1 MNRKMILKILG
12 ILLLCEAGLMI
23 LPVTVDLY
31 YGEGIFT
38 SFLTTIAILVVFG
51 LAFARVKP
59 DSKTIYSRD
68 GFVIVALG
76 WILLSLFGAL
86 PFFLSGE
93 IPNYL
98 DALFES
104 VSGFTTTGASIL
116 TDVESMSHANIFWR
130 SFSHWIGGMGVL
142 VFMMAVLPLAGGGG
156 NLHLMRAESTGPDVG
171 KLVPKSIS
179 TARILYGIY
188 FVMTIIEIILLI
200 IGGMPFFDSVTLS
213 FGTAGTGGFAIKN
226 DSIAGYSTYLQGV
239 ITVFMALFGVN
250 FNIYYLILCGKIKD
264 ALKSEELR
272 AYFAIMV
279 IAIMIISFDIRGL
292 FSTAFDSV
300 HAAAFQVS
308 SVMTTTGYATADFNK
323 WPQLSKM
330 VMLIVMCIGSCAG
343 STAGGI
349 KVSRI
354 LLMLKNARRELKR
367 LLHPRNVSVIKF
379 DGKRI
384 SDEVVQGT
392 NVFLCLYVVIL
403 ALSVLV
409 VSFDNLD
416 FESNFT
422 GVIATLNNIGPG
434 LGYVGPTGNF
444 SVYGWL
450 SKCVFIIDMLF
461 GRLEIF
467 PMLLLFSRKPKSR
480 KSA

>member
-1 MNRKMILKILG
+1 MNRKMILYIIG
-12 ILLLCEAGLMI
+12 VLLLCEAGLML
-23 LPVTVDLY
+23 LPVAVDLY
-31 YGEGIFT
+31 YGEGIIS
-38 SFLTTIAILVVFG
+38 SFLITIAILLVFG
-51 LAFARVKP
+51 IAFTRVKP

-68 GFVIVALG
+68 GFVIVSLG
-76 WILLSLFGAL
+76 WILLSLFGAF

-93 IPNYL
+93 IPNYV
-98 DALFES
+98 DAVFES

-116 TDVESMSHANIFWR
+116 TDVEAMSHANIFWR

-188 FVMTIIEIILLI
+188 LVMTVVEIVLLLL
-200 IGGMPFFDSVTLS
+200 GGMPFFDSVTLS

-250 FNIYYLILCGKIKD
+250 FNIYYLVLCGKIKD
-264 ALKSEELR
+264 VLKSEELR

-279 IAIMIISFDIRGL
+279 TAILIISFDIRSFCG
-292 FSTAFDSV
+292 TVFDSF
-300 HAAAFQVS
+300 HTAAFQVS
-308 SVMTTTGYATADFNK
+308 SVMTTTGYATTDFDK
-323 WPQLSKM
+323 WPQLSRM
-330 VMLIVMCIGSCAG
+330 IMLIVMCIGSCAG

-354 LLMLKNARRELKR
+354 LLIFKNSRRELKR
-367 LLHPRNVSVIKF
+367 LLHPRNISVIKF

-392 NVFLCLYVVIL
+392 NVFICLYVVIL
-403 ALSVLV
+403 SLSVLI
-409 VSFDNLD
+409 VSFDNFD

-434 LGYVGPTGNF
+434 LGMVGPTGNF
-444 SVYGWL
+444 SAYSWY
-450 SKCVFIIDMLF
+450 SKCVFIVDMLL

-467 PMLLLFSRKPKSR
+467 PILLLFSKKPKSR
-480 KSA
+480 KTA